1 MRESIRDV
9 GDDGLISSRISF
21 LSLASISFALQI
33 QIPDEKHIF
42 QGQNTTVTLIHN
54 ETDPTDVLLKKIRLK
69 NNNNVSN
76 DAIHVTD
83 FTADAQVNITFNHS
97 EYA

>member
-9 GDDGLISSRISF
+9 DDDRLISSRISF
-21 LSLASISFALQI
+21 LSLASISCALQI

-54 ETDPTDVLLKKIRLK
+54 ETDPADVLLNNIRLQH
-69 NNNNVSN
+69 NNTSN
-76 DAIHVTD
+76 GAIHVAN
-83 FTADAQVNITFNHS
+83 FTADAQVNITFSHP

>member
-1 MRESIRDV
+1 MRESTRNV
-9 GDDGLISSRISF
+9 GDDRLISSRISF

-42 QGQNTTVTLIHN
+42 QGQNTTVTLIHD
-54 ETDPTDVLLKKIRLK
+54 EGDPADVLLKKIRHK
-69 NNNNVSN
+69 YNDTSN
-76 DAIHVTD
+76 DAIHVTN
-83 FTADAQVNITFNHS
+83 FIADAQDNITFNHP